1 MPDAPEKNSWLDHP
15 IFSIFPPLTGELA
28 IFIVIIFLAA
38 FSRVYDLG
46 VRVMSHDENLHV
58 YFSWLFS
65 IGKGYQHT
73 PLMHGPLQFH
83 LLALTYQLFG
93 DSDFT
98 ARFPHALASIL
109 TIILL
114 WKWRRY
120 IGRAGTLVAA
130 GLTLI
135 SPFMLYYG
143 RYARNEAF
151 IGVFFVLTL
160 YAILRYFETGRNRY
174 LFLLTI
180 ATALHFTS
188 KETAFIYT
196 AQALLF
202 LAVFLIIRVFKL
214 VWKKPALLNV
224 FILFLAI
231 GVLLSGAALGL
242 TVYNRV
248 QMKTDAS
255 QTAAPIIPGVI
266 PGNSISIAGKL
277 PIVSIFLILGGS
289 AFVLAAILLIVGY
302 GWQNLR
308 RERSFNTLVLLSTF
322 VLPQLAAFPATA
334 LGWNP
339 LDYQFTWPGWNFS
352 ALWAQVPVRTAA
364 VFVVLSLGSIVLGVL
379 WDRKRWFIYAALF
392 WGIYTIFYTSI
403 FTNWQGFFTGSVGSL
418 GYWLQQQGVHRG
430 DQPWYYYLL
439 IQIPVYEFLPAFGV
453 CLAIYLRLRRKSPA
467 PLSISTTTEHI
478 HGTERNPTEV
488 KDLEPASRWITS
500 ASNEGNYAF
509 PLLLW
514 WTISSLLAYTLAGE
528 KMPWL
533 TVHITLPMILLS
545 GWGLGQVI
553 ERVDWREFFK
563 QHAASIT
570 ILLFI
575 LFTSVAGLMST
586 LLGVQPPFQGKTL
599 GQLTSTGAFIL
610 LVIIAFASAG
620 GLYYL
625 ANGRR
630 MLRDIMRIAVLVV
643 FSLMTGL
650 TVRTAVRAAYLHPN
664 DATEYLVYAH
674 GAGGIED
681 VMYQVNRISSRIAG
695 EKQLKVAYDSN
706 LPLQGVSWSFK
717 WYLRDYPNAFSFDK
731 PDDSLRNT
739 PVIIVDQNNF
749 ENIKPIVA
757 NNYYRLDYIRMAWP
771 NQDYFGLNWPRIKNA
786 LTNPAFREAI
796 FQIWLNRDYSAY
808 ASATGKT
815 GLTLTDWQPSARMQL
830 FIRKD
835 IAAQIWDYG
844 IIQTTSLQT
853 DPYEKGMITLQSD
866 LVVGKIGNS
875 VGQLNAPRGL
885 AIAPDSSLF
894 VADSRNNRIV
904 RFDALGNIIQT
915 FGQVSPGCP
924 YATVPPAN
932 VPIGTFCEPWGVAI
946 SPDSQWIYVADTWN
960 HRIQKL
966 NTGGIPIKTW
976 GTPNYDPVSSGP
988 FGFWGPRSVIVDS
1001 RGHVLVADTGNK
1013 RIIVYD
1019 ADGNF
1024 ISQFGGGGS
1033 GAGHLEE
1040 PVGLAIDAYGN
1051 LYVAD
1056 TWNQRIQVFFPNTNK
1071 TDYTFSREWNINGWG
1086 SESLDNKPY
1095 LAVDQQGHIF
1105 ATDPDSFRVLEFTT
1119 NGDFIH
1125 TWGTYGASLENFG
1138 MPSGISV
1145 DTHGKVWVSDTAN
1158 NRIMRF
1164 TLP

>member
-1 MPDAPEKNSWLDHP
+1 MPDAPEKNSWLDRP

-28 IFIVIIFLAA
+28 IFILIIVLAA
-38 FSRVYDLG
+38 FSRLYDLG
-46 VRVMSHDENLHV
+46 TRVMSHDENLHA
-58 YFSWLFS
+58 YFSWLFA

-83 LLALTYQLFG
+83 LLALAYQLIG

-109 TIILL
+109 TIVLL

-120 IGRAGTLVAA
+120 LGRAGTLVTA
-130 GLTLI
+130 GLMLI

-174 LFLLTI
+174 LILLTI
-180 ATALHFTS
+180 STALHFTS

-202 LAVFLIIRVFKL
+202 LAVFLIIHVFKV
-214 VWKKPALLNV
+214 VWKKPALLNA
-224 FILFLAI
+224 FIIFLSI
-231 GVLLSGAALGL
+231 GVLLSGVALGL
-242 TVYNRV
+242 TIYNRV
-248 QMKTDAS
+248 QIKTDAS
-255 QTAAPIIPGVI
+255 QTAAPIIPGGI
-266 PGNSISIAGKL
+266 PWNSISIAGKL
-277 PIVSIFLILGGS
+277 PIISLLLILGGS
-289 AFVLAAILLIVGY
+289 AFILAAILLIVGY
-302 GWQNLR
+302 GWKNLC
-308 RERSFNTLVLLSTF
+308 RERSFNMLVLLSMF
-322 VLPQLAAFPATA
+322 VLPQLAAFPAAA

-339 LDYQFTWPGWNFS
+339 LDYQFTWPGWNFT
-352 ALWAQVPVRTAA
+352 ALWAQAPVRTAA

-379 WDRKRWFIYAALF
+379 WDRKRWFIYAAIF

-403 FTNWQGFFTGSVGSL
+403 FTNWQGFFTGSIGSL

-467 PLSISTTTEHI
+467 LLSASEATGHI
-478 HGTERNPTEV
+478 QGVKPNPAEV
-488 KDLEPASRWITS
+488 KVLEPAPRWMTS
-500 ASNEGNYAF
+500 SSNEGNYAF

-533 TVHITLPMILLS
+533 TVHITLPMILIS

-553 ERVDWREFFK
+553 ERVDWHYFSK
-563 QHAASIT
+563 QRAGLIT
-570 ILLFI
+570 ILLLI
-575 LFTSVAGLMST
+575 LFTSVAGLLVT
-586 LLGVQPPFQGKTL
+586 ILGAQPPFQGKTL
-599 GQLTSTGAFIL
+599 KQLSSTGMFIL
-610 LVIIAFASAG
+610 LLIIAITSAG
-620 GLYYL
+620 GSYYFTK
-625 ANGRR
+625 GRR
-630 MLRDIMRIAVLVV
+630 IHQDIIRIAVLVV
-643 FSLMTGL
+643 FSLMAVLTG
-650 TVRTAVRAAYLHPN
+650 RTAMRAAYIHPN

-674 GAGGIED
+674 GAGGIQD
-681 VMYQVNRISSRIAG
+681 VMEQINSISSQIAG

-731 PDDSLRNT
+731 PDDGLRYT

-757 NNYYRLDYIRMAWP
+757 NNYYRLDYIRMVWP
-771 NQDYFGLNWPRIKNA
+771 NQDYFGLTWPRIKNA
-786 LTNPAFREAI
+786 LTNPALREAI
-796 FQIWLNRDYSAY
+796 FQIWLNRNYSAY
-808 ASATGKT
+808 ANATGKT

-835 IAAQIWDYG
+835 IAAQMWDYG
-844 IIQTTSLQT
+844 IIQKAPLQT
-853 DPYEKGMITLQSD
+853 DPYEKGVITLSPD
-866 LVVGKIGNS
+866 LVVGRTGNTVS
-875 VGQLNAPRGL
+875 QLNAPRGL
-885 AIAPDSSLF
+885 AIASDGSLY
-894 VADSRNNRIV
+894 VADSRNDRIV
-904 RFDALGNIIQT
+904 RFDALGNTIQA

-924 YATVPPAN
+924 YATVPPPN

-946 SPDSQWIYVADTWN
+946 SPDGQWIYVADTWN
-960 HRIQKL
+960 HRIQKF
-966 NTGGIPIKTW
+966 TADGVPVKTW

-988 FGFWGPRSVIVDS
+988 FDFWGPRSVIVDS

-1013 RIIVYD
+1013 RIVVYD

-1033 GAGHLEE
+1033 DAGHLEE
-1040 PVGLAIDAYGN
+1040 PVGLALDAQGN

-1056 TWNQRIQVFFPNTNK
+1056 TWNQRIQVFSPNTDK
-1071 TDYTFSREWNINGWG
+1071 IDYLFSREWNINGWD

-1095 LAVDQQGHIF
+1095 LAADQKGHIF

-1125 TWGTYGASLENFG
+1125 TWGTNGTSLENFG

-1145 DTHGKVWVSDTAN
+1145 DIRGKVWVSDTAN